1 MGHEHRLRHM
11 IILFCGIPAAGKT
24 TIATKLARKLERI
37 GTVKLLSSD
46 ALRTPVYR
54 KLSNLLLEHQ
64 DAFDFL
70 ILDATFY
77 REQHREKIQSLA
89 RGRVVTVFCDV
100 PLETAMAR
108 NDRRD
113 TTIPVVGIRS
123 IAGQMEKPV
132 DPDIYVK
139 TDMTSADDAALMIF
153 QYVSELLVDERTGKP

>member
-1 MGHEHRLRHM
+1 M
-11 IILFCGIPAAGKT
+11 IVLFCGIPAAGKT
-24 TIATKLARKLERI
+24 TIATKLVGKLEQI

-64 DAFDFL
+64 DEFDFL

-77 REQHREKIQSLA
+77 REEYRENIRSLA

-113 TTIPVVGIRS
+113 TVIPAVGVRS

-132 DPDIYVK
+132 DPDIYLK
-139 TDMTSADDAALMIF
+139 TDTTSADDAAQMIF
-153 QYVSELLVDERTGKP
+153 QYVSELLLDERTGKP